1 MWEGDLLSMTTLRC
15 TDAGLTLQAPVQ
27 VACGARHTVLRTACG
42 KAFST
47 GWGKYGQ
54 LGLGGTG
61 SRDLP
66 DQLVSEKGQ
75 GIHDIACGWWST
87 MLLAD

>member
-1 MWEGDLLSMTTLRC
+1 MRIGGKVPSMRTLRC
-15 TDAGLTLQAPVQ
+15 THAGLTLQFPIQ
-27 VACGARHTVLRTACG
+27 VACGARHTVFRTACG

-54 LGLGGTG
+54 LGLGDTG
-61 SRDLP
+61 SRDAP
-66 DQLVSEKGQ
+66 DQLVPEK

-87 MLLAD
+87 MLLVE